1 MPATFRT
8 AQNERYGIML
18 TYNNYHTAPP
28 KRISDI
34 RELYRTSAEEF
45 GDKIQY
51 YYRENGQICEFT
63 YNDFWENMQN
73 FATYLMSSHLAGKR
87 VAVVG
92 DTHPLWL
99 VTFAS
104 VICSGGV
111 IVPLDRELEI
121 DQLIDFM
128 RIADCSAVVY
138 TDFFNNKFTA
148 RAADMSFIDTFIPIA
163 SDGETCTLPFVKPFR
178 DCVSEGAA
186 KRASGS
192 DCFEK
197 HEIVLDD
204 MAAILFTSGTTG
216 TSKGVM
222 LSHRNFV
229 ATTNAASFHTKF
241 DRRDTFVSVLPI
253 HHTFELATSHL
264 ASSNLGT
271 TTYINESLRYAT
283 RNFKEFR
290 PTSLI
295 LVPLFL
301 ETIHKRIW
309 ETIRKKGIE
318 KKVRTAM
325 KISDGLLMTG
335 VDMRQKFF
343 SDITDVFGGKL
354 KTIIVG
360 GAPIDPQIIRDFYSF
375 GISVFQG
382 YGITECSPL
391 ISVNMPGHVKFDSVG
406 QVVESC
412 VAKIDPIDECDD
424 GEGEILVRGDN
435 VMLGYY
441 ENPEATAEV
450 FTDDGYFRTGDIG
463 KIDRKGYITITG
475 RKKNVIIA
483 SNGKN
488 VFPEELEERLAKFPL
503 IKESVVLGRD
513 DQNTGDVVITA
524 LIYPD
529 PELVDG
535 KLSNDEV
542 CAQLKEQITKIN
554 KALPP
559 YKHINK
565 FEIRNEEFEKTPS
578 KKIKRFL
585 LK

>member
-1 MPATFRT
+1 
-8 AQNERYGIML
+8 ML

-28 KRISDI
+28 KRITDI
-34 RELYRTSAEEF
+34 RDLYRTSAEAF

-51 YYRENGQICEFT
+51 YYREDGQMHEFS
-63 YNDFWENMQN
+63 YNDFWEYMQN
-73 FATYLMSSHLAGKR
+73 FATYLMNSSLSGKR
-87 VAVVG
+87 IALIG
-92 DTHPLWL
+92 DTHPMWV
-99 VTFAS
+99 VTLAS
-104 VICSGGV
+104 VISSGGV
-111 IVPLDRELEI
+111 IVPLDRELEM
-121 DQLIDFM
+121 DQIIDFM
-128 RIADCSAVVY
+128 RIAKCSAVVY
-138 TDFFNNKFTA
+138 TECYNNKLTE
-148 RAADMSFIDTFIPIA
+148 RAVDMPFIESFIPIHA
-163 SDGETCTLPFVKPFR
+163 DGESCDLPFVKSFES
-178 DCVSEGAA
+178 CVLEGASL
-186 KRASGS
+186 REEGDTSFN
-192 DCFEK
+192 DY
-197 HEIVLDD
+197 EIRMDE

-222 LSHRNFV
+222 LSHRNLT
-229 ATTNAASFHTKF
+229 ATANAASFHTKF

-325 KISDGLLMTG
+325 KISDALLLTG
-335 VDMRQKFF
+335 VDMRKKFF
-343 SDITDVFGGKL
+343 SDITDVFGGRL
-354 KTIIVG
+354 KTVIVG

-406 QVVESC
+406 QAVESC
-412 VAKIDPIDECDD
+412 EVKIDQIAECDE

-450 FTDDGYFRTGDIG
+450 FTEDGFFRTGDIG
-463 KIDRKGYITITG
+463 RIDRRGYITITG

-483 SNGKN
+483 ANGKN
-488 VFPEELEERLAKFPL
+488 VFPEELEERLSKLPL
-503 IKESVVLGRD
+503 IKESVVIGRD
-513 DQNTGDVVITA
+513 DEVTGDVIITA

-529 PELVDG
+529 PEMVEGHLT
-535 KLSNDEV
+535 NDEV
-542 CAQLKEQITKIN
+542 CSELKDYITKIN
-554 KALPP
+554 KSLPP

-565 FEIRNEEFEKTPS
+565 FELRSEEFEKTPS